1 MSPRR
6 RGTRSLAVFAAML
19 PLALVASTATP
30 SAGAAPSPSL
40 SAHGDRDTHK
50 NSKRD
55 KRDKHDKRDR
65 QNQPPISAR
74 AKETITVDGRQ
85 FKDSNGNGELDA
97 YEDWRLPSADRAAD
111 LAARMTLNEKAGLM
125 LIDTLNAECGGE
137 VRTKTAA
144 TATMPANDNLTDDY
158 LNTQQMRRFVFRNV
172 VATSPDCTAATPT
185 VSAQQAAEYTNA
197 VQELAEKTRL
207 GIPVLF
213 KSNARNHIDP
223 DPRTGIN
230 VGVDKMTAFPK
241 EAGIAAAAFGE
252 QARKTGKATTGD
264 MSVVRAFA
272 DVMGQE
278 WAAIGL
284 RGMYGYM
291 ADLSTEPRWYRTH
304 ETFTEN
310 ADLAANL
317 MTTLVRTLQ
326 GTTKDAGVA
335 LNPGSRVALTM
346 KHFPGGG
353 PQELGLDPHYAF
365 GKTQVYPG
373 GNFAYHLKPFEAAI
387 KAGVSSIMPYY
398 GVPMNVTYQGKTF
411 QQTGFAFSGEIVN
424 WLLRDTLGFAGYVNS
439 DTGII
444 NDRAWGLETKTVPE
458 RVAAAINGGTDTLS
472 GFHDVTTIT
481 DLVTSGLVSEARVDL
496 AAVRLLTPLF
506 QLGLFENPY
515 VDSGAADTAVGS
527 SANRETGLDLQRKSV
542 VLLKNDRLGGK
553 GEHRRHA
560 RKTNALP
567 LAKGETLYM
576 MGKFDKAVIEGYGYK
591 VIDGNA
597 TPRPSAKGADRVVV
611 SMTARNKNQ
620 AQYKSNDPATGLN
633 PDHTSPIVFPGI
645 KGLDGTSPWGAAD
658 ACNAYGAP
666 ACTDDNLRFGGSFP
680 WESSVLDFTG
690 MSKAASWEVSPGL
703 DAVQAAMSEIG
714 DAKKV
719 VLNIYFRQPY
729 VLDDASGLKN
739 AGAILAN
746 FGMSDTALMDVLT
759 GKVAPQGRMPFALPK
774 TRAAVEE
781 QKSDLPGYAETED
794 GALYDYGYGLTYA
807 RKR

>member
-1 MSPRR
+1 MRPQR

-19 PLALVASTATP
+19 PLALVASTAAAP
-30 SAGAAPSPSL
+30 AADAAPSPSL
-40 SAHGDRDTHK
+40 TAHRDRDKNEKHK
-50 NSKRD
+50 NKND
-55 KRDKHDKRDR
+55 KNK
-65 QNQPPISAR
+65 QAQPAISAR
-74 AKETITVDGRQ
+74 AKKTITVDGRQ
-85 FKDSNGNGELDA
+85 FKDSNGNGALDA
-97 YEDWRLPSADRAAD
+97 YEDWRKSSSERATD
-111 LAARMTLNEKAGLM
+111 LAGRMSLEEKAGLM
-125 LIDTLNAECGGE
+125 LIDTLNAACGGK
-137 VRTKTAA
+137 VTTKTAA
-144 TATMPANDNLTDDY
+144 TATMPANENLTDDY
-158 LNTQQMRRFVFRNV
+158 LNSQQMRRFIFRNM
-172 VATSPDCTAATPT
+172 VASNPDCTAATPT

-241 EAGIAAAAFGE
+241 EAGIAAAALGE

-264 MSVVRAFA
+264 MKVVRAFA

-335 LNPGSRVALTM
+335 LNPASRVALTM

-373 GNFAYHLKPFEAAI
+373 GNFGYHLKPFEAAI

-398 GVPMNVTYQGKTF
+398 GVPMNVTYEGKTF

-481 DLVTSGLVSEARVDL
+481 DLVKSGLVTEQRVNL
-496 AAVRLLTPLF
+496 AANRLLTPLF

-515 VDSGAADTAVGS
+515 VDSGKADAAVGS
-527 SANRETGLDLQRKSV
+527 AANREIGLDLQRKSV
-542 VLLKNDRLGGK
+542 VLLKNDKVTAGK
-553 GEHRRHA
+553 GKHGKGRHG
-560 RKTNALP
+560 RSTNALP
-567 LAKGETLYM
+567 LTKGETLYM
-576 MGKFDKAVIEGYGYK
+576 MGKFDKAVIESYGYK

-620 AQYKSNDPATGLN
+620 TQYKSNDPATGLN
-633 PDHTSPIVFPGI
+633 PAHTSPIVFPGV
-645 KGLDGTSPWGAAD
+645 KGPDGKSPWGAAD
-658 ACNAYGAP
+658 ACNAYGA
-666 ACTDDNLRFGGSFP
+666 ATCTDDNLRFGGSFP
-680 WESSVLDFTG
+680 WESSILDFTG
-690 MSKAASWEVSPGL
+690 MSKAQSWEVSPGL
-703 DAVQAAMSEIG
+703 DAVQAAMKEIG
-714 DAKKV
+714 DPKKV

-759 GKVAPQGRMPFALPK
+759 GKVAPQGRMPFALPR

-781 QKSDLPGYAETED
+781 QKSDLPGYAETKD
-794 GALYDYGYGLTYA
+794 GALYDYGFGLTYA